1 MVDGEDPLWWGN
13 LSRVFRLLMR
23 RKGFSGCLEIRLEM
37 GHGEICI
44 QEDRPLGRTL
54 PELG

>member
-37 GHGEICI
+37 GLGEICI